1 MLKAVL
7 FDFDGTLADTGH
19 IMFKAYEKLGD
30 KYELP
35 AVNHDEIDQ
44 IRALSIRDRFK
55 KAGVPIF
62 KMPAILRETKQVYA
76 DHINT
81 AKPFPGSAEL
91 LKSIKDRG
99 LLLSII
105 SSNTEKNI
113 ISFLTAH
120 KLDYFDHIRTTSSLF
135 GKHRAIKGFLNEL
148 RLKPEEAIYI
158 GDELRDI
165 IACKKVPI
173 RVVAVTWGY
182 DHITLLKDAKPDFLA
197 EKPDDIL
204 AVLDEL

>member
-62 KMPAILRETKQVYA
+62 KLPAILRETKQIYS
-76 DHINT
+76 DHISS
-81 AKPFPGSAEL
+81 AKPFPGTAGL
-91 LKSIKDRG
+91 LESFKDKG
-99 LLLSII
+99 HLLSII
-105 SSNTEKNI
+105 SSNTDKNI
-113 ISFLTAH
+113 RSFLAAH
-120 KLDYFDHIRTTSSLF
+120 ELNYFEHIRTTSSLF
-135 GKHRAIKGFLNEL
+135 GKHRAISGFLRDL
-148 RLKPEEAIYI
+148 GIKPEEAIYI

-165 IACKKVPI
+165 VACKKVPI
-173 RVVAVTWGY
+173 RVIAVTCGY
-182 DHITLLKDAKPDFLA
+182 DHITLLKDANPNFLA